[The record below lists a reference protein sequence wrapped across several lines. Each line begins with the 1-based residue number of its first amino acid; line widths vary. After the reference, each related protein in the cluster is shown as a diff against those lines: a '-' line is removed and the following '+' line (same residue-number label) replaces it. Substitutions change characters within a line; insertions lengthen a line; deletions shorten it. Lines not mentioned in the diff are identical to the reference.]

1 MKVVV
6 RMNRSCQDE
15 FTAYLKIFVVS
26 EELDA
31 MVMMES
37 WDSPKSSFGVP
48 VYRTN
53 FWILITASVRGRGAM
68 VVV

>member
-1 MKVVV
+1 MS
-6 RMNRSCQDE
+6 NEFTDE
-15 FTAYLKIFVVS
+15 FTAYLNIFVVS
-26 EELDA
+26 EELNA
-31 MVMMES
+31 TVMIEN

-53 FWILITASVRGRGAM
+53 FWISITANVRGRGAM